1 MQVRHA
7 ATRAYILTHL
17 IILIL
22 SMCVTSANVDFM
34 QLLLQLEQEKG
45 EKQQLDWLVSEGK
58 KQVQCHTPYVCA
70 SLFPRSHGHVCRGAY
85 TFTQV
90 AAGAQSLMVMS
101 KDRDTAIGQVQ

>member
-58 KQVQCHTPYVCA
+58 KQVQCHTPYMCA
-70 SLFPRSHGHVCRGAY
+70 LACFRAVTDMFAGVLTPLLRLQQGPRA
-85 TFTQV
+85 
-90 AAGAQSLMVMS
+90 
-101 KDRDTAIGQVQ
+101 